1 MLIAFVVITT
11 YSTAGLTILLIQ
23 SIVYIYE
30 EVKKSKIFGFIA
42 IIFIIPVFSI
52 YSNNIENKIKGDY
65 ESSFQKSSSNKVF
78 STLLK

>member
-30 EVKKSKIFGFIA
+30 EVKKSKIF
-42 IIFIIPVFSI
+42 
-52 YSNNIENKIKGDY
+52 D
-65 ESSFQKSSSNKVF
+65 
-78 STLLK
+78 LLL